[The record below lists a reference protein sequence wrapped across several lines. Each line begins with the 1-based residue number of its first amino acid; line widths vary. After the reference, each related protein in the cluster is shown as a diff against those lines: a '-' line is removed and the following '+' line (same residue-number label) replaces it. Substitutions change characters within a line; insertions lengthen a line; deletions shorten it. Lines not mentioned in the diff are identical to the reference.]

1 MSEDTLLFLYKN
13 GKSDYPD
20 TWFCIMQ
27 SQGRGKQP
35 RTEIN
40 TFNNFMVLFD
50 LFLGKRGKCTFL
62 QNEKNLDFSRVFPVV
77 GSVGVESM
85 ISTVLKLPI
94 IDKNNDK
101 NGFLRCE
108 FVKFQ
113 GALEGVIRGSSSQIM
128 AVWGLM
134 KVIHTGRFLLVC
146 FYFYIILQVRCLVLH
161 NSIITIDL
169 FIFLRYNLM
178 RKEGRK

>member
-1 MSEDTLLFLYKN
+1 M
-13 GKSDYPD
+13 
-20 TWFCIMQ
+20 
-27 SQGRGKQP
+27 
-35 RTEIN
+35 
-40 TFNNFMVLFD
+40 
-50 LFLGKRGKCTFL
+50 
-62 QNEKNLDFSRVFPVV
+62 

-85 ISTVLKLPI
+85 ISTMLKLPI

-134 KVIHTGRFLLVC
+134 KVIHTGPFSLFVFPQHSPCPPDHTPSPKGSSSRGHLLEQHC
-146 FYFYIILQVRCLVLH
+146 LYLLLMDDILLSLK
-161 NSIITIDL
+161 NSIDRPFTCI
-169 FIFLRYNLM
+169 YNRNSNPSEVSACIEKQTLA
-178 RKEGRK
+178 RICASIGSSKA

>member
-1 MSEDTLLFLYKN
+1 
-13 GKSDYPD
+13 
-20 TWFCIMQ
+20 
-27 SQGRGKQP
+27 
-35 RTEIN
+35 
-40 TFNNFMVLFD
+40 
-50 LFLGKRGKCTFL
+50 
-62 QNEKNLDFSRVFPVV
+62 
-77 GSVGVESM
+77 M
-85 ISTVLKLPI
+85 ISTMLKLPI

-146 FYFYIILQVRCLVLH
+146 FSAAQPLPAGSYAVAERL
-161 NSIITIDL
+161 IIT
-169 FIFLRYNLM
+169 RASP
-178 RKEGRK
+178 